1 MADPDPRRIFAD
13 RLTLLWVEAG
23 RPTYERLAREAQD
36 RLAAKATGGA
46 TRGVTVTKQ
55 RISAWRTGR
64 QVPREFLGVSAV
76 IGALVACAKRRR
88 PEPAVEGLY
97 SGPDWHS
104 LWQRAVDATER
115 SRRAALTGA
124 APAGAESPGAESSAD
139 APEPGDQAACPYRGL
154 APFGPGDAPYF
165 FGRDRA
171 TQRLVERVDALVG
184 TGGLLVLVAPSG
196 AGKSSLLGAGLVLA
210 IRDGRL
216 THPDSGTWPV
226 VQTTPGPDPLAAL
239 GAHLPLPAGLAV
251 AATVGP
257 RLAAEL
263 REAAERAGGGGRLVI
278 VVDQFE
284 EVFTLCGER
293 ERRLFIDVLDA
304 IATGPDA
311 PALVVL
317 GMRSD
322 FYARCLDHPPL
333 VDALQRRHVVL
344 GPMSVKE
351 LTEAVVEPAKA
362 AGMRLEPHLAEMIIR
377 DAGIPDTR
385 SGEERE
391 SVTGVLPLLS
401 HALRATWQHRAH
413 GRLTIAG
420 YKATGGIRGA
430 VTQTAERALA
440 ELDAPTQAAAMSV
453 LLRLTR
459 LGEDHR
465 QDSRRQQETRA
476 LLTETADPE
485 AAQRALEALVRA
497 RLVRVEAETTQ
508 IIHEA
513 LLSAWPRLRSRLDRH
528 RVALL
533 GLQRLEDDARFWAD
547 RDRDSSRL
555 YRGDQLDDAQRWAGS
570 GDLGGPGPSALA
582 REFVDAAVATRDL
595 QMAERDRRR
604 ARDRLVRR
612 AIAALAVFGLLI
624 AATAAVG
631 WSNAAR
637 HEEDANFANLL
648 AQADRLTASDPA
660 LAAQLLLVA
669 YRLRP
674 GNPHVQGRVLSTQH
688 VPHAEVRP
696 GPHGA
701 VYFVDH
707 SADGSLLATASETG
721 IVEVRDVADPA
732 RVLDQ
737 VTAGPSWIST
747 ATFDPARPVLAT
759 AGSDATVRLWDTSD
773 PSDVVPIAEVPVGHA
788 EISQLAWSPDGRTL
802 VSANGDHTV
811 TVIDVTDPAR
821 PTVADPA
828 VQWPGQGIVRAV
840 AFHPRGD
847 LLAAAGDDG
856 RLALFRTGG
865 GRPPTLV
872 DAVPAHPGP
881 IQSLAFSPDGTVL
894 STGSADKTVRLWA
907 VDAGQPV
914 PLGEPLSGH
923 TATVWSMAWSGPAT
937 LITASKDG
945 AARIWNVANRSLPS
959 VVRTMPTATGGVL
972 AIALSPDGRSLVGGG
987 QDGSILR
994 WELPLT
1000 VLADNIS
1007 RVHAIA
1013 LSPDRQW
1020 LATGVGETT
1029 VRLWDLGDPG
1039 RPVRT
1044 GPLDIGAT
1052 SFTRN
1057 VMTFSPD
1064 GRTLATHGGG
1074 SALRLWDISDTG
1086 AVTLLSTV
1094 EQRTGYTAAVAVSP
1108 DGSLLVTGDSDDT
1121 LAFYDIRDR
1130 ARPVRLPDPPAGHSA
1145 YITAALFS
1153 RDGDVLV
1160 TTSSDG
1166 TARLWDV
1173 ADPRRIAPV
1182 GNPHDFGA
1190 GQIFA
1195 AALSPDDRV
1204 LAVAGTDNTVRFWDL
1219 TGSVPTPTLT
1229 GFDAPPTT
1237 LAWSPDG
1244 TRLATGGTDRIV
1256 RVWHDPL
1263 SVEAVADPM
1272 TGHAGTVNQVVWRD
1286 GRTLVSS
1293 GEDQLVLI
1301 WDLDVGARVERLCAT
1316 TRGAF
1321 PGARQE
1327 ATVPELRYGP
1337 PCPAP

>member
-36 RLAAKATGGA
+36 RLAAKGTGGA
-46 TRGVTVTKQ
+46 GRGVTVTKQ

-76 IGALVACAKRRR
+76 IGALVAGAKRQR

-104 LWQRAVDATER
+104 LWQRAVEATER
-115 SRRAALTGA
+115 SRRAALAGEESPTEAA
-124 APAGAESPGAESSAD
+124 APD
-139 APEPGDQAACPYRGL
+139 DQVACPYRGL
-154 APFGPGDAPYF
+154 AAFGPGDAPFF
-165 FGRDRA
+165 FGRGRA
-171 TQRLVERVDALVG
+171 TQRLVERVDALVD

-196 AGKSSLLGAGLVLA
+196 AGKSSLLGAGLVPA
-210 IRDGRL
+210 IRDGMPA
-216 THPDSGTWPV
+216 HPDSADWPV
-226 VQTTPGPDPLAAL
+226 VQITPGADPLAAL
-239 GAHLPLPAGLAV
+239 GAHLPLPTGLAG
-251 AATVGP
+251 AATVDPG
-257 RLAAEL
+257 LAEEL
-263 REAAERAGGGGRLVI
+263 REAAERVGDGARLVL

-284 EVFTLCGER
+284 EVFTLSGER
-293 ERRLFIDVLDA
+293 ERLLFIDVLEA
-304 IATGPDA
+304 IAAGPDA

-322 FYARCLDHPPL
+322 FYNRCLGHPPL
-333 VDALQRRHVVL
+333 VEALQRRHVVL

-362 AGMRLEPHLAEMIIR
+362 AGMRLEQHLAEMIIK
-377 DAGIPDTR
+377 DVGVPDTR
-385 SGEERE
+385 SGEERD
-391 SVTGVLPLLS
+391 SVAGVLPLLS

-440 ELDAPTQAAAMSV
+440 ELDAPTQAAAMNL

-465 QDSRRQQETRA
+465 QDSRRRQETCA
-476 LLTETADPE
+476 LLTGTADPE
-485 AAQRALEALVRA
+485 AAQRALEVLVRA
-497 RLVRVEAETTQ
+497 RLVRVEADTTQ

-528 RVALL
+528 RAALL
-533 GLQRLEDDARFWAD
+533 GLQRLEDDAQFWAD

-570 GDLGGPGPSALA
+570 ADLGGPGPSALA
-582 REFVDAAVATRDL
+582 GEFLDAAVAARDL
-595 QMAERDRRR
+595 QSAERTHRC

-612 AIAALAVFGLLI
+612 AIAVLAVFGLVI

-648 AQADRLTASDPA
+648 AQADRLAASAPA
-660 LAAQLLLVA
+660 LSAQLLLVA

-674 GNPHVQGRVLSTQH
+674 GDPQVRGRVLSTQH
-688 VPHAEVRP
+688 VPHAEVRS
-696 GPHGA
+696 GGHGA

-707 SADGSLLATASETG
+707 SADGRQLATATETG

-732 RVLDQ
+732 IVLDE

-747 ATFDPARPVLAT
+747 AIFNPARPLLAT

-773 PSDVVPIAEVPVGHA
+773 PRDVVPVAEVPVGHA
-788 EISQLAWSPDGRTL
+788 EISQLAWSPDGRTV

-811 TVIDVTDPAR
+811 SVVDVTDPGR
-821 PTVADPA
+821 PVVADTP
-828 VQWPGQGIVRAV
+828 VQWPGQGIIRAV
-840 AFHPRGD
+840 AFHPGGD

-865 GRPPTLV
+865 GRPPTLI

-907 VDAGQPV
+907 VDAGPPV

-923 TATVWSMAWSGPAT
+923 TDTVWSMEWSGPAT

-945 AARIWNVANRSLPS
+945 AARIWNVANRNLPS

-972 AIALSPDGRSLVGGG
+972 AIALSPDGQSLVGGG
-987 QDGSILR
+987 QDGSVLR
-994 WELPLT
+994 WELPST
-1000 VLADNIS
+1000 VLADTIS
-1007 RVHAIA
+1007 RVHSIA
-1013 LSPDRQW
+1013 LSPGRPW
-1020 LATGVGETT
+1020 LATGVGEAT
-1029 VRLWDLGDPG
+1029 VRLWDLRDPE

-1052 SFTRN
+1052 PFTPNAMR
-1057 VMTFSPD
+1057 FSPD
-1064 GRTLATHGGG
+1064 GRTLATHGGE
-1074 SALRLWDISDTG
+1074 SALRLWDVSDTG
-1086 AVTLLSTV
+1086 AVELLSTV
-1094 EQRTGYTAAVAVSP
+1094 AQRSGYTAAVAISP
-1108 DGSLLVTGDSDDT
+1108 DGSLLVAGDSDDT

-1130 ARPVRLPDPPAGHSA
+1130 TRPVRLPDPPAGHRA
-1145 YITAALFS
+1145 YITATVFS

-1173 ADPRRIAPV
+1173 TDPQRIAPV
-1182 GNPHDFGA
+1182 GEPHEFGA

-1204 LAVAGTDNTVRFWDL
+1204 LAVAGTDNTIRFWDR
-1219 TGSVPTPTLT
+1219 TGAGPTPTLT

-1244 TRLATGGTDRIV
+1244 TRLATGGADQIV
-1256 RVWHDPL
+1256 RVWDDPL
-1263 SVEAVADPM
+1263 SFDAVAEPM

-1286 GRTLVSS
+1286 GETLASS
-1293 GEDQLVLI
+1293 GEDQLVLL
-1301 WDLDVGARVERLCAT
+1301 WDLDVTARVERLCAA

-1321 PGARQE
+1321 LDARQQ
-1327 ATVPELRYGP
+1327 AAVPEMSYDP
-1337 PCPAP
+1337 PCPAG